1 MNHRE
6 NIARAVR
13 HEDGPVPI
21 DFGAGPTS
29 GIHVSVVAALR
40 EKVGLERRPVKV
52 IEPYQMLGEVDDAL
66 KDALGIGTDGIAGR
80 TNMFGFEN
88 SGWKEWRTPWNQEVL
103 VPDGFRV
110 KTEPDGA
117 VFIFPQGDTSVPP
130 SAKMPSGGWFFDS
143 IVRQEPIAPDD
154 ATAGDNLEEFGDLKE
169 EDLIHIATEADAA
182 HARGRYVLANLGGT
196 ALGDIALVP
205 APFAKRPKGIRDVA
219 EWYML
224 TASRPDLV
232 REIFER
238 QTDIALRN
246 LERIWKAIGGKV
258 QALYLC
264 GTDFGTQ
271 SGTFCSPAAFDA
283 IWAPYYKKVNG
294 WIHSNTTWKTFKHSC
309 GAVEPLIGRL
319 IDSGFDILNP
329 VQCSATGMDPTAL
342 KRNYGDRIVF
352 WGGGSNTQATL
363 PFGTPEEV
371 RKESLERCRIFAP
384 GGGFVFNAIHNV
396 QAGTPVENFMAM
408 ITAVKEFNGTL

>member
-13 HEDGPVPI
+13 HEDGPAPM

-40 EKVGLERRPVKV
+40 ERVGLERTPVKV
-52 IEPYQMLGEVDDAL
+52 IEPYQMLGEVDEAL

-103 VPDGFRV
+103 VPDGFKV
-110 KTEPDGA
+110 KTETDGT
-117 VFIFPQGDTSVPP
+117 VLIYPQGDTSAPA

-143 IVRQEPIAPDD
+143 IIRQEEIDPDE
-154 ATAGDNLEEFGDLKE
+154 ATAEDNLEEFGDLKE
-169 EDLIHIATEADAA
+169 EDLFHIAAVADEA

-205 APFAKRPKGIRDVA
+205 APFAKHPKGIRDVA

-246 LERIWKAIGGKV
+246 LDRIWKTIGGKV

-271 SGTFCSPAAFDA
+271 SGTFCSPSVFDEV
-283 IWAPYYKKVNG
+283 WAPYYKKVNG

-329 VQCSATGMDPTAL
+329 VQCSATGMDPARL
-342 KRNYGDRIVF
+342 KRNYGDNIVF

-408 ITAVKEFNGTL
+408 VAAVKDYNGTH